1 MKKALKMLSFFC
13 MTTLVLCCLF
23 SMLRFMG
30 MSFLIAVPSGQDF
43 LTDLKINLIVS
54 SIISTYVV
62 FKEIDKDV
70 F

>member
-13 MTTLVLCCLF
+13 MTTLVLSCLF

-43 LTDLKINLIVS
+43 LADMKINFVVS
-54 SIISTYVV
+54 AIISIYVV
-62 FKEIDKDV
+62 LKEIDKDV